1 MQKSD
6 LIKSKLPIINFLE
19 SYCGV
24 TVKKRGKNHMC
35 KCPFHADDKDSMIV
49 NVSDNNCYCFAG
61 CGNRRPIDQFSGLML
76 LHGWTHKQAEAFLL
90 KELKL
95 DVNLNRKNMQKEIAK
110 QKAIHKKMQEI
121 KHLENHLLQLLL
133 NRERFFKDTLKQFEF
148 TTEAELFNS
157 IYHKLPVLEYEIDIL
172 LSDDTHAKYEV
183 MKYYLGG
190 IKQYEK
196 HFR

>member
-6 LIKSKLPIINFLE
+6 LIKSKLPIISFLE

-24 TVKKRGKNHMC
+24 TVKKRGKNYMC
-35 KCPFHADDKDSMIV
+35 KCPFHIDDKDSMIV
-49 NVSDNNCYCFAG
+49 NVANSNCYCFAG
-61 CGNRRPIDQFSGLML
+61 CGNRKPIDQFSGLML

-90 KELKL
+90 KELQLNITL
-95 DVNLNRKNMQKEIAK
+95 DPKSMKRAIAK
-110 QKAIHKKMQEI
+110 QKAIHKKVEQM
-121 KHLENHLLQLLL
+121 KHLENQLLQLLL
-133 NRERFFKDTLKQFEF
+133 NREKEFKQLIQQFEF
-148 TTEAELFNS
+148 TTEVESFHL

-172 LSDDTHAKYEV
+172 LSDDTQAKYEV

-196 HFR
+196 QFK